1 MDANL
6 KEMAQRIV
14 QAQPDGQ
21 WVKAGMRISDEQ
33 SGSRF
38 RVYHVTADII
48 QVMREQDGQ
57 KATMHRQSGQAFPD
71 SEFIQNR
78 LRRAFSAGPDLSDEI
93 TVNGLLGAHGG
104 IWLNGKT
111 GNWTGLLYNTDG
123 VDKRTEAIVEA
134 HLAGMLKAGTN
145 D

>member
-1 MDANL
+1 MDTKL
-6 KEMAQRIV
+6 KELAQRIV

-21 WVKAGMRISDEQ
+21 WVKAGMRIYDEQ

-48 QVMREQDGQ
+48 QVVREQDGQ
-57 KATMHRQSGQAFPD
+57 KATMHRKSGTAFPD

-78 LRRAFSAGPDLSDEI
+78 LRRAFDSGPDLSDEI
-93 TVNGLLGAHGG
+93 TVNGLLGEGG
-104 IWLNGKT
+104 VWFNGDT
-111 GNWTGLLYNTDG
+111 GQWACVIDCEGEGLTRTDS
-123 VDKRTEAIVEA
+123 IVEA